1 MRLYLR
7 LAWRNIWRHRRRT
20 VIVILSIAM
29 VLALMMWY
37 DGFVAGFEQS
47 IYANAIK
54 VLGGNIQ
61 IHAMGYQEKADST
74 PLLPLN
80 DDQAAVKTALTQPQV
95 VAASRRINTSGL
107 ATNRKGAF
115 PVSIIGIEP
124 EKELPVSLVAQNVTA
139 GRFLTAEDQDMIFIG
154 QGLADAMEIQVG
166 DRITL
171 AGRAT
176 HEQMRQRTMTVA
188 GIYDVGLR
196 DIEKRTLYI
205 SLAEAQDLYGLTG
218 QSTEVVVSLEKLGQE
233 PAVLSALRS
242 ALPGDE
248 IESWQTN
255 FPEMASA
262 ISTKG
267 GVMNVFSVIMMVIVG
282 IGILNLLLM
291 AVYERT
297 REIGLLGAMGLKPRE
312 ISLLFILEG
321 TFMGLVG
328 VAAGVVLGLII
339 NSVLG
344 RIGFDFSAFS
354 TMTEYTALISGRVYP
369 TLGVNKLLW
378 RALTVAIIAALAS
391 FYPAREAAQRE
402 PAEALHYV

>member
-171 AGRAT
+171 VGRAT

-242 ALPGDE
+242 SLPGDE
-248 IESWQTN
+248 INSWQTN
-255 FPEMASA
+255 FPEMATA

-339 NSVLG
+339 NTVLG